1 MEAGVVADGNAVGGM
16 LNVTLAVVMGAAAV
30 GRVGVGL
37 GLAVLVILVNVPT
50 IRDMVAV
57 DVTVSVKVV
66 GHAGSRHVRLSG
78 PS

>member
-30 GRVGVGL
+30 GRVGV